1 MKKTFDIN
9 EYWERNKLIG
19 KYGILYLDKE
29 LLGIAK
35 TDFVMIGTQ
44 TRSLKDSILKTF
56 FHANDPQK
64 VAIISLPRYWRD
76 MDELPKTLK
85 QCVDNGF
92 DLIVLDDFEW
102 LDCDTQE
109 GQDVRDGL
117 IKAIHIAQDAGAT
130 IVVFSVLELPTREGY
145 DIIPDESAFVGLYR
159 AIMSATQVI
168 TFAPANDNNTGIWC
182 RICKNRNGGI
192 TGNVAKLTYM
202 PSTESFKP
210 GYDLCAANYSGAR
223 ISFLEHVD

>member
-19 KYGILYLDKE
+19 KYGIPYLDKE

-35 TDFVMIGTQ
+35 TDFVMIGVQ

-64 VAIISLPRYWRD
+64 VAIISLSRYWCD

-92 DLIVLDDFEW
+92 NLIVLDDFEC
-102 LDCDTQE
+102 LDCDTKE
-109 GQDVRDGL
+109 SQDVCDGL
-117 IKAIHIAQDAGAT
+117 MKAIHIGQDAGAT
-130 IVVFSVLELPTREGY
+130 IVVFSVLELPACERY
-145 DIIPDESAFVGLYR
+145 DIIPDESAFVGPYR
-159 AIMSATQVI
+159 AIMDATQVI
-168 TFAPANDNNTGIWC
+168 TFAPANDNNTEIWC
-182 RICKNRNGGI
+182 RICKNRTGGI
-192 TGNVAKLTYM
+192 SGKAEKVDYI
-202 PSTESFKP
+202 STE
-210 GYDLCAANYSGAR
+210 G
-223 ISFLEHVD
+223 